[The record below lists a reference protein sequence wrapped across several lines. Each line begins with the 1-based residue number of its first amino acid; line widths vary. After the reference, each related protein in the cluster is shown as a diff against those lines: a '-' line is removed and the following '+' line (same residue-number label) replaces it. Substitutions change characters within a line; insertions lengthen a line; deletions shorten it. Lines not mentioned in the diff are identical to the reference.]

1 VSNGTGVDELVP
13 PPELGGRAATE
24 KLGQSLGAYSLTL
37 SGGEPDAAH
46 RVYLETFDGRL
57 RAAGVAVA
65 HTRGSDPDGPGTL
78 AVIDRDTG
86 VERASLEHGA
96 PIGPLLALDLE
107 PGPLRE
113 LLLPIV
119 DVRALLPLVELDC
132 ESADYAVLDD
142 ERKTVV
148 RLSLEQ
154 ASLFSGESGAR
165 VGGAVFLRPR
175 IRLAAVRGY
184 ARERERVAAAAR
196 ELGFTVA
203 RHRLLDEAV
212 IATGAAPG
220 GTSSKVGVELLSAQ
234 RADAAAA
241 AVLRRLFEVIEAN
254 FDGTIA
260 DTDAEFLHDLRV
272 AVRKTRAVLRELREV
287 FPPGQLAHF
296 RAEFK
301 WLQAI
306 TGPSRDL
313 DVYVLD
319 FDELRGFIAGSMRAD
334 LDPMLRVLRDQRE
347 TAHRAMVRDLSSP
360 RTQTL
365 RRAWDAFLEEL
376 VALPTDD
383 RPEAE
388 RAIGEL
394 AGQRIRKVYRRM
406 LKLGDTIDESSPA
419 EDYHEIR
426 KQGKELRY
434 LLELFGQPLFGGETV
449 KSLVKSLKGLQ
460 DVLGRHQDREV
471 QVTRLRELAEPVSA
485 LPGRAGALLA
495 MGVLIERLHEQ
506 ELVARAEFAE
516 SYGAF
521 SSEEL
526 RKQVK
531 AVFH

>member
-1 VSNGTGVDELVP
+1 MSNGTSVDELVP
-13 PPELGGRAATE
+13 PPELGARAATE
-24 KLGQSLGAYSLTL
+24 RLGQSLEAYSLKL
-37 SGGEPDAAH
+37 SGGEPDAAR

-57 RAAGVAVA
+57 RAAGLAVV
-65 HTRGSDPDGPGTL
+65 HTRRSDADGPGTL
-78 AVIDRDTG
+78 AAIDRDTG
-86 VERASLEHGA
+86 AERASLEHGA
-96 PIGPLLALDLE
+96 PNGPLLALDLE

-132 ESADYAVLDD
+132 EFADYAVLDD

-154 ASLFSGESGAR
+154 ASLISEQEPLKS
-165 VGGAVFLRPR
+165 LRPR
-175 IRLAAVRGY
+175 IRVAGVRGY
-184 ARERERVAAAAR
+184 ARERERVGVAAR
-196 ELGFTVA
+196 GLGFTVA

-220 GTSSKVGVELLSAQ
+220 GTSSKVGVELLGAQ

-241 AVLRRLFEVIEAN
+241 AVLRRLSEVIEAN
-254 FDGTIA
+254 FEGTID

-272 AVRKTRAVLRELREV
+272 AVRKTRAVLRELRDV
-287 FPPGQLAHF
+287 FPPTQLAHF
-296 RAEFK
+296 RGEFK
-301 WLQAI
+301 WLQAV

-319 FDELRGFIAGSMRAD
+319 FDELRSVITESMRAD

-347 TAHRAMVRDLSSP
+347 TARRAMVRELSSP

-365 RRAWDAFLEEL
+365 RRDWDAFLEEL
-376 VALPTDD
+376 VATATDD

-434 LLELFGQPLFGGETV
+434 LLELFGQPLFPGETV
-449 KSLVKSLKGLQ
+449 KPLVKTLKGLQ

-485 LPGRAGALLA
+485 LPGRAGALMA

-506 ELVARAEFAE
+506 ELAARAEFAE
-516 SYGAF
+516 SYEAF

-531 AVFH
+531 AVFD

>member
-65 HTRGSDPDGPGTL
+65 HTRGSAPDGPGTL

-86 VERASLEHGA
+86 VERASLEHSA
-96 PIGPLLALDLE
+96 PTGPLLALDLE

-154 ASLFSGESGAR
+154 ASLVSGESGAESQS
-165 VGGAVFLRPR
+165 LRPR

-184 ARERERVAAAAR
+184 ARERERVAVAAR

-220 GTSSKVGVELLSAQ
+220 GTSSKVGVELLTSQ

-241 AVLRRLFEVIEAN
+241 AVLRRLYEVIEAN
-254 FDGTIA
+254 FEGTID

-319 FDELRGFIAGSMRAD
+319 FDELRGFIADSMRAD

-365 RRAWDAFLEEL
+365 RRDWDAFLEEL
-376 VALPTDD
+376 VALATDD

-506 ELVARAEFAE
+506 ELAARAEFAE
-516 SYGAF
+516 SYEAF

-531 AVFH
+531 AVFD